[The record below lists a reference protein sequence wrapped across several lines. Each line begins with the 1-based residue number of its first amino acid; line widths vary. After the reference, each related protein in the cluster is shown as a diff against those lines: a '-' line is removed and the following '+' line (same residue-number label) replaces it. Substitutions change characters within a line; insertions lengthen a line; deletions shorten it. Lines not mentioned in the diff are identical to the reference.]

1 MKVLKLI
8 LMTGILGITAF
19 MIDVKLVPVV
29 YFYLQKLGI
38 I

>member
-8 LMTGILGITAF
+8 LMTSILGITAF
-19 MIDVKLVPVV
+19 MIDVKLLPCV